1 VAHGLDGNELLWFF
15 TRGKTS
21 SGRSNWRERER
32 EREREKEDGYLLLV
46 LIVLLQT
53 RICQEVIKEKLMIP
67 CMAIENKEKHRM

>member
-1 VAHGLDGNELLWFF
+1 MAHGLDGNELLWSF

-32 EREREKEDGYLLLV
+32 GREKENGYVLLV
-46 LIVLLQT
+46 LIVLLKT
-53 RICQEVIKEKLMIP
+53 RICQKVIKEKSMIP

>member
-1 VAHGLDGNELLWFF
+1 MAHGLDGNELLWFF

-21 SGRSNWRERER
+21 SGRSNWRERE
-32 EREREKEDGYLLLV
+32 KEDGYLLLV

-53 RICQEVIKEKLMIP
+53 RICQKVIKEKLMIP